1 MWGMNLNKAFLIGR
15 LTADPQLRATTTGQS
30 VGSFSIATNR
40 NWTDK
45 NGAKQEDT
53 QFHNIVVWG
62 KQAELV
68 NQFLKKGSEVFIEG
82 RIQTRSWQD
91 QQGQN
96 RKSTEV
102 VAERVQFGAR
112 PFGAVQ
118 SRPFGTD
125 VVNGAKP
132 AYPTSEASANNQQF
146 ASRGNSSQPMQS
158 PAKEELPE
166 INLEEGEMKAEEI
179 PF

>member
-1 MWGMNLNKAFLIGR
+1 LRSRPISYGMNLNKAFLIGR

-45 NGAKQEDT
+45 NGVKQEDT

-68 NQFLKKGSEVFIEG
+68 NQFLKKGSEVFIDG
-82 RIQTRSWQD
+82 RIQTRTWQD

-96 RKSTEV
+96 RKSTEI

-112 PFGAVQ
+112 PFGAFQ
-118 SRPFGTD
+118 DKSFG
-125 VVNGAKP
+125 VN
-132 AYPTSEASANNQQF
+132 SANATSF
-146 ASRGNSSQPMQS
+146 GQS
-158 PAKEELPE
+158 PARENFSQPTQPSTKEELPE
-166 INLEEGEMKAEEI
+166 INIEEGEAKAEEI